1 MREDIL
7 ELVKQLSLKDTK
19 TLSQKSS
26 KLFIEGGELADAV
39 LTHENAQG
47 ARHKIVSKD
56 KILDEVADVMLVAL
70 SIAYSLG
77 YDDRDITS
85 MMSDKAIHWS
95 NRNDQDRSDGKYPFE
110 IHLTL
115 SENRWNQKPVDIEE
129 FEKYCKT
136 LNNLKAIVLDLG
148 DAPQQLTTASV
159 IIGTYDDAKMF
170 ADDLINTLYVDGYD
184 AIRTKIETVPWHPML
199 RSKLNG
205 YYESHFT
212 FVLNNHDVERLRELV
227 KTPEYVYYGSL
238 SRTSHVLH
246 ISRNALKHDV
256 DGVVKIM
263 GTIRTDNYSGMHD
276 SAVNS
281 WLEKLKSVN
290 LVPTKTV
297 TEFALM
303 DTKKSLDDAWMGI
316 KA

>member
-1 MREDIL
+1 MRDDIL
-7 ELVKQLSLKDTK
+7 ALVKQLSLKDTK

-47 ARHKIVSKD
+47 ARHKIASKD

-77 YDDRDITS
+77 YEDSDITS
-85 MMSDKAIHWS
+85 MLSDKAIHWS
-95 NRNDQDRSDGKYPFE
+95 KRNDQDKSDGKYPFE

-115 SENRWNQKPVDIEE
+115 SEDRWNKKPIDIAV

-170 ADDLINTLYVDGYD
+170 ADNLINTLYVDGFD
-184 AIRTKIETVPWHPML
+184 VIRTKIETVPWHPIL
-199 RSKLNG
+199 DGNPDG

-212 FVLNNHDVERLRELV
+212 IFVELNDLSKLREISNNHFGGTR
-227 KTPEYVYYGSL
+227 
-238 SRTSHVLH
+238 LH
-246 ISRNALKHDV
+246 ISKNALRSDV
-256 DGVVKIM
+256 EGMVKIM
-263 GTIRTDNYSGMHD
+263 GTIRTDNNRNDHD
-276 SAVNS
+276 YWVIAWAS
-281 WLEKLKSVN
+281 ELKRN
-290 LVPTKTV
+290 GFEIAKTV
-297 TEFALM
+297 SEFALM
-303 DTKKSLDDAWMGI
+303 DTKKSLDDTWMGI
-316 KA
+316 KS